1 MTTAHLTLADLPIG
15 TLRLTAS
22 DHALTS
28 IEFLTTPDAT
38 SDDDSLHHPILE
50 QAARELCAYLA
61 GHCHHFTVPLEP
73 QGTPFQHRVWQA
85 LQAIPWGEVRSY
97 GEIARAI
104 EQPEAA
110 RAVGMANNKNP
121 LPIMIPCHRVVGSK
135 GQLTG
140 YSGGLTLK
148 EQLLALEQA
157 QQSMALI

>member
-1 MTTAHLTLADLPIG
+1 MTTACLTLTDLPIG
-15 TLRLTAS
+15 ALRLTAN
-22 DHALTS
+22 DHALIN
-28 IEFLTTPDAT
+28 IEFLNMPDAAA
-38 SDDDSLHHPILE
+38 DDSLHHPILE
-50 QAARELCAYLA
+50 QAAKELCAYLA

-73 QGTPFQHRVWQA
+73 QGTPFQQRVWQA

-97 GEIARAI
+97 GEIADAI
-104 EQPEAA
+104 QQPDAA